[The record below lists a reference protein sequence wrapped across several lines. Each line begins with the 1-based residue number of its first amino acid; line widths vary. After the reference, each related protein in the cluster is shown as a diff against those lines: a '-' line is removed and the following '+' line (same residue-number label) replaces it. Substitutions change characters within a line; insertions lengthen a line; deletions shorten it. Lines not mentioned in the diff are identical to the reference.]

1 MISRKTLQAAAAVV
15 AVGTLTLTACSS
27 GGGGGTKSGDKASA
41 SPSKFNEHPNI
52 VVGTAADSQGPA
64 KPVEGAKAGGTVK
77 NIERDDYEHLDPAQ
91 VYSNTGSNFSLL
103 ITRGLTGYK
112 QEGNT
117 VKLVG
122 DLATDTGVASDGGKT
137 WTFKLKDGVKW
148 ETGDAITSA
157 DVKHSIERSFAPFI
171 TQGATYVQRWL
182 TEEDYRKAYAGP
194 YDGKHLDN
202 VTTPDEK
209 TIVFKFA
216 KPHAD
221 FNYAMA
227 MTTYGVVSQKGDTK
241 EEYDKKP
248 VSSGPYK
255 IVNRVT
261 DKSLSLERNTN
272 WDAKTDPIRH
282 AYPDKWNFEFGY
294 QAIPATDKLLAA
306 DKGEDVNTMSFYS
319 GVAGDRLQKV
329 LDDASVKDRLV
340 KGESPY
346 ADYYYINNKK
356 VTDLKVR
363 QALNYAWP
371 HQQIRTTEG
380 GPATG
385 TYSTTLLNPSVAGFQ
400 DYDLFGKKEKPTG
413 DPEKSKAL
421 LKEAGKEN
429 YKIVYAYN
437 NTPNQQKV
445 SVVIED
451 ALKKAGFEVVL
462 KPIDTKTWY
471 DEISKVD
478 KQFDVFWGG
487 WGADWPNASTV
498 LPVLFDGRLIQDGSN
513 NYANFNDPEVNAEI
527 DRILDLADLNEQNK
541 AWGALD
547 KKIMEKAA
555 LIPGIQEKF
564 YILHGSKIGGAT
576 YDALGKIISP
586 NDVFV
591 KQ

>member
-1 MISRKTLQAAAAVV
+1 MISRKTLRATAAVV
-15 AVGTLTLTACSS
+15 AVGALTLTACSS
-27 GGGGGTKSGDKASA
+27 NGGKSADGKSTA
-41 SPSKFNEHPNI
+41 SPSKLSDHPTV
-52 VVGTAADSQGPA
+52 VVGTAADSVGPA

-91 VYSNTGSNFSLL
+91 VYSNTGANFSLL
-103 ITRGLTGYK
+103 ITRGLTSYK
-112 QEGNT
+112 AEGNT
-117 VKLVG
+117 TKLVG
-122 DLATDTGVASDGGKT
+122 DLATDTGVSSEGGKV
-137 WTFKLKDGVKW
+137 WTFKLKDGIKW
-148 ETGDAITSA
+148 ETGDPITSA
-157 DVKHSIERSFAPFI
+157 DIKHSVERSFAPFI

-182 TEEDYRKAYAGP
+182 TQEDYRKAYDGP
-194 YDGKHLDN
+194 YGGKHLDN
-202 VTTPDEK
+202 VVTPDDK

-227 MTTYGVVSQKGDTK
+227 MTTYAAVSQKGDTK

-272 WDAKTDPIRH
+272 WDPNTDPIRH

-294 QAIPATDKLLAA
+294 QALPATDKLIAA
-306 DKGEDVNTMSFYS
+306 DKGEDQTTMSFYS
-319 GVAGDRLQKV
+319 GVAGDRLQSV
-329 LDDASVKDRLV
+329 LGNADLQPRLV
-340 KGESPY
+340 KGDSPY
-346 ADYYYINNKK
+346 ADYYWINNKRI
-356 VTDLKVR
+356 TNQKVR
-363 QALNYAWP
+363 EALIQAWP
-371 HQQIRTTEG
+371 HQQIRATEG

-385 TYSTTLLNPSVAGFQ
+385 TYSTTLLNPTVPGWQ
-400 DYDLFGKKEKPTG
+400 QYDLYGKLAKPEGDVEKA
-413 DPEKSKAL
+413 KAL
-421 LKEAGKEN
+421 LKEAGAEGQ
-429 YKIVYAYN
+429 KIVYAYN

-445 SVVIED
+445 SVVVEA

-471 DEISKVD
+471 DEIGKVD
-478 KQFDVFWGG
+478 KPFDVFWGG
-487 WGADWPNASTV
+487 WGADWPGASTV

-513 NYANFNDPEVNAEI
+513 NYGNFNDPAINAEI
-527 DRILDLADLNEQNK
+527 DRIADIGDGAEQAK
-541 AWGALD
+541 AYGELD

-555 LIPGIQEKF
+555 VIPGIQEKF
-564 YILHGSKIGGAT
+564 YILHGSKIGGAD

-586 NDVFV
+586 VNVFV

>member
-1 MISRKTLQAAAAVV
+1 MISRKTLRATAAVV
-15 AVGTLTLTACSS
+15 AVGALTLTACSS
-27 GGGGGTKSGDKASA
+27 NGGKSADSKPSGSA
-41 SPSKFNEHPNI
+41 SKLSDHPTV
-52 VVGTAADSQGPA
+52 VVGTAADSVGPA

-91 VYSNTGSNFSLL
+91 VYSNTGANFSLL
-103 ITRGLTGYK
+103 ITRGLTSYK
-112 QEGNT
+112 SEGNT
-117 VKLVG
+117 TKLVG
-122 DLATDTGVASDGGKT
+122 DLATDTGVSTEGGKV

-148 ETGDAITSA
+148 ETGDPITSG
-157 DVKHSIERSFAPFI
+157 DIKHSVERSFAPFI

-182 TEEDYRKAYAGP
+182 TQEDYRKAYDGP
-194 YDGKHLDN
+194 YEGKHLDN
-202 VTTPDEK
+202 VTTPDDK

-227 MTTYGVVSQKGDTK
+227 MTSYAAVSQKGDTK

-272 WDAKTDPIRH
+272 WDPNTDPIRH

-294 QAIPATDKLLAA
+294 QALPATDKLIAA
-306 DKGEDVNTMSFYS
+306 DKGEDQTTMSFYS
-319 GVAGDRLQKV
+319 GVAGDRLQTV
-329 LDDASVKDRLV
+329 LGNADLQPRLV
-340 KGESPY
+340 KGDSPY
-346 ADYYYINNKK
+346 ADYYWINNKRI
-356 VTDLKVR
+356 TNQKVR
-363 QALNYAWP
+363 EALIHAWP
-371 HQQIRTTEG
+371 HQQIRATEG

-385 TYSTTLLNPSVAGFQ
+385 TYSTTLLNPTVPGWEQ
-400 DYDLFGKKEKPTG
+400 YDLYGKLAKPEGDVEKA
-413 DPEKSKAL
+413 KAL
-421 LKEAGKEN
+421 LKEAGAEGQ
-429 YKIVYAYN
+429 KIVYAYN

-445 SVVIED
+445 SVVIEA
-451 ALKKAGFEVVL
+451 ALKKVGFDVVL

-471 DEISKVD
+471 DEIGKVE
-478 KQFDVFWGG
+478 KPFDVFWGG
-487 WGADWPNASTV
+487 WGADWPGASTV

-513 NYANFNDPEVNAEI
+513 NYGNFNDPAINAEI
-527 DRILDLADLNEQNK
+527 DRIADIGDGAEQAK
-541 AWGALD
+541 AYGALD

-555 LIPGIQEKF
+555 VIPGIQEKF
-564 YILHGSKIGGAT
+564 YILHGSKIGGAD

-586 NDVFV
+586 VNVFV

>member
-1 MISRKTLQAAAAVV
+1 MISRKTLRAAAAVV
-15 AVGTLTLTACSS
+15 AVGTLTLSACSS
-27 GGGGGTKSGDKASA
+27 GGGGKKDDAKASA
-41 SPSKFNEHPNI
+41 SASKLNEHPNV

-64 KPVEGAKAGGTVK
+64 KPVEGAKPGGTVK

-91 VYSNTGSNFSLL
+91 VYSNVGSNFSLL

-137 WTFKLKDGVKW
+137 WTFKLKDGIKW
-148 ETGDAITSA
+148 ETGDPITSA

-182 TEEDYRKAYAGP
+182 TNEDYRKAYQGP

-241 EEYDKKP
+241 EEYDKTP

-255 IVNRVT
+255 IAERVT
-261 DKSLSLERNTN
+261 DKSLSLVRNPN

-306 DKGEDVNTMSFYS
+306 DKGDDVNTMSFYA

-329 LDDASVKDRLV
+329 LEDASLKDRLV

-346 ADYYYINNKK
+346 ADYYIINNKR

-363 QALNYAWP
+363 QALNYAFP
-371 HQQIRTTEG
+371 LQQIRTTEG

-385 TYSTTLLNPSVAGFQ
+385 TFTSTLLNPSVAGYQ
-400 DYDLFGKKEKPTG
+400 DYDLFGKKEKPAG

-437 NTPNQQKV
+437 NTPTQQKV

-451 ALKKAGFEVVL
+451 ALKKAGFDLVL
-462 KPIDTKTWY
+462 KPVDTKTWY
-471 DEISKVD
+471 DEMGKVD
-478 KQFDVFWGG
+478 KEFDLFWAG

-498 LPVLFDGRLIQDGSN
+498 LPQLFDGRLIQDGSN
-513 NYANFNDPEVNAEI
+513 NYGNFNDPEINTEI
-527 DRILDLADLNEQNK
+527 DRIMDLADLNEQNK

-547 KKIMEKAA
+547 KKIMEKAPV
-555 LIPGIQEKF
+555 IPGIQDKF

-576 YDALGKIISP
+576 YDPLGKIISP

>member
-1 MISRKTLQAAAAVV
+1 MISRKTLRATAAVV
-15 AVGTLTLTACSS
+15 AVGALTLTACSS
-27 GGGGGTKSGDKASA
+27 GGTKSGDKANG
-41 SPSKFNEHPNI
+41 SKAPLSTQAKV

-112 QEGNT
+112 QEGDT

-122 DLATDTGVASDGGKT
+122 DLATDTGVATDGGKT

-148 ETGDAITSA
+148 ETGDPITSA

-182 TEEDYRKAYAGP
+182 TAEDYRAAYPGP

-209 TIVFKFA
+209 TIVFKFPKA
-216 KPHAD
+216 HAD

-241 EEYDKKP
+241 EEYDKTP

-261 DKSLSLERNTN
+261 DKSLSLERNPN

-282 AYPDKWNFEFGY
+282 AYPDKWNFEFGF
-294 QAIPATDKLLAA
+294 QALPATDKLLAA
-306 DKGEDVNTMSFYS
+306 DKGEDQTTMSFYS
-319 GVAGDRLQKV
+319 GVAPDRLQKV
-329 LDDASVKDRLV
+329 LTDDTLKPRLV

-346 ADYYYINNKK
+346 ADYYWINNKR
-356 VTDLKVR
+356 VTNQKVR
-363 QALNYAWP
+363 EALIHAWP

-380 GPATG
+380 GPDTG
-385 TYSTTLLNPSVAGFQ
+385 TFSTTLLNPSVAGFK
-400 DYDLFGKKEKPTG
+400 DYDLYGKKAKPEGDVEKAQ
-413 DPEKSKAL
+413 AL
-421 LKEAGKEN
+421 LKDATAEEK
-429 YKIVYAYN
+429 KIVYAYN

-445 SVVIED
+445 SVVIES
-451 ALKKAGFEVVL
+451 ALKKAGFDVVL
-462 KPIDTKTWY
+462 KPVDTKTWY
-471 DEISKVD
+471 DEIGKVE
-478 KQFDVFWGG
+478 KPFDVFWGG
-487 WGADWPNASTV
+487 WGADWPTAYTV

-513 NYANFNDPEVNAEI
+513 NYGNFNDPAINAEI
-527 DRILDLADLNEQNK
+527 DRIVDIADATEQNK
-541 AWGALD
+541 AWGELD
-547 KKIMEKAA
+547 QKIMEKAA
-555 LIPGIQEKF
+555 VIPGIQEKF

-576 YDALGKIISP
+576 YDTLGKIISP